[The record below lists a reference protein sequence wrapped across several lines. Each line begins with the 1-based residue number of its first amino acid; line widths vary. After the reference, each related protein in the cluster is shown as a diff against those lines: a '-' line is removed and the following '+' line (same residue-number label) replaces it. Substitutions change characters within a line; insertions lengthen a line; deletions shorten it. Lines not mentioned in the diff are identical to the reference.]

1 MYFFAPLVLL
11 FAVNWFLLS
20 AWLKTSEMAHNK
32 RNQFSKTFAVY
43 KIKEARLILQ
53 SGIYRYILQ
62 ILGKAR
68 PSFFTTANDIALIPL
83 ELIKPVRKARE
94 AGNLYEAENELLYWF
109 RLCLNYDMR
118 S

>member
-1 MYFFAPLVLL
+1 
-11 FAVNWFLLS
+11 
-20 AWLKTSEMAHNK
+20 MAHNK

-53 SGIYRYILQ
+53 SGVYLYILQ

-68 PSFFTTANDIALIPL
+68 PSFFTTVNDIALIPL